1 MARIFTTGAEERDM
15 TVWDY
20 WWYQSSISTA
30 QARSGSASFWTN
42 YGYSYSKYVNL
53 QEVYVRAAVY
63 SGSSHPGNL
72 PYIRFGYTNSGDQNA
87 GWIVTVDPN
96 MINIEGTVVATEPT
110 LYLNNRWYLIEAHL
124 KLGSSNGVV
133 EVKMDGNLVLQYTG
147 NTNPNSRSAITRV
160 TFSNKNEQAF
170 WDDIAINDT
179 SGSEDNSWC
188 GDGRI
193 VLLKPNANGDTNQ
206 WTPSSGSNYQ
216 CVDEGFPAN
225 DDTDY
230 VTTDTTNQKDLYNLE
245 NWSLPSNSIIK
256 RVWAIARAKKTSSDL
271 ASINVGL
278 KTNSQEYWMASDTP
292 LITSY
297 KNYYG
302 NQYTKN
308 PATSNNWTID
318 DINNL
323 QVGIISK

>member
-1 MARIFTTGAEERDM
+1 M
-15 TVWDY
+15 
-20 WWYQSSISTA
+20 
-30 QARSGSASFWTN
+30 
-42 YGYSYSKYVNL
+42 SKYVNL
-53 QEVYVRAAVY
+53 QEVYVRAAYY
-63 SGSSHPGNL
+63 SDSNDANVFPT
-72 PYIRFGYTNSGDQNA
+72 IRFGHTNSGDHNQ
-87 GWIVTVDPN
+87 GWIASVTPKAIVIEPN
-96 MINIEGTVVATEPT
+96 NWVATDPT
-110 LYLNNRWYLIEAHL
+110 TVYLNRRWYLIEAHL

-133 EVKMDGNLVLQYTG
+133 EVKMDGNLMLQYTG

-160 TFSNKNEQAF
+160 TFANTMNVTF

-206 WTPSSGSNYQ
+206 WTPSSGNNYE

-271 ASINVGL
+271 ASINIGL

-292 LITSY
+292 LITTY

-308 PATSNNWTID
+308 PATSNDWTID

-323 QVGIISK
+323 QVGIMSK

>member
-1 MARIFTTGAEERDM
+1 MARLFTTGAEERTM
-15 TVWDY
+15 EVWDD
-20 WWYQSSISTA
+20 WYYAAHVSTA
-30 QARSGSASFWTN
+30 VARSGVASFWTDF
-42 YGYSYSKYVNL
+42 SYANIKNVGTL

-63 SGSSHPGNL
+63 SASSDLGNL
-72 PYIRFGYTNSGDQNA
+72 PYIEAHYNYSNNSIIRAHANSI
-87 GWIVTVDPN
+87 W
-96 MINIEGTVVATEPT
+96 IEGTTVASNST
-110 LYLNNRWYLIEAHL
+110 LYLNHRWYLMEVHF
-124 KLGSSNGVV
+124 KLGTSNGVV

-147 NTNPNSRSAITRV
+147 NTNPNNRTGILRIAFTNKANV
-160 TFSNKNEQAF
+160 TY

-206 WTPSSGSNYQ
+206 WTPSSGNNYE

-271 ASINVGL
+271 ASINIGL

-292 LITSY
+292 LITTY

-308 PATSNNWTID
+308 PATSNDWTID

-323 QVGIISK
+323 QVGIMSK